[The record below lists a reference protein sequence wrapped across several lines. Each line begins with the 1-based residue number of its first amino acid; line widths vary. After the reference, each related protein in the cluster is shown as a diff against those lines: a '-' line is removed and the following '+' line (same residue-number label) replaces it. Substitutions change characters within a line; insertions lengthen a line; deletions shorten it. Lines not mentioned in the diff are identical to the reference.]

1 MNPNFRAGDRT
12 VHNLQRARE
21 LRRNATDAE
30 RTLWRLLRDEAFAK
44 WKFRRQHEFGPFILD
59 FFCAQANLVV
69 EVDGGQHYSDEGAA
83 ADEQRSKVLGFSG
96 ITVLR
101 FTNTQ
106 VLLERDAVAE
116 AIRLALTGS

>member
-1 MNPNFRAGDRT
+1 MNPNFRAGDKT
-12 VHNLQRARE
+12 VHNLNRVRH
-21 LRRNATDAE
+21 LRKNMTDAE
-30 RTLWRLLRDEAFAK
+30 RALWRLLRDEAFAK